1 VRAGGDTVI
10 ATYAVLTSS
19 DRGARGEPGWTDL
32 GGDAVV
38 ELMAAAGHT
47 LSARSLVADDADQIA
62 AAITAWCDSG
72 RVDVVLT
79 TGGTGLGPRDVT
91 PEATARVLEFEVPG
105 IAEAIRTRTLSTTP
119 MAMLSRA
126 RAGVRG
132 RTLVVNLPGNPKGV
146 RECLAAVVPVLGH
159 AADILRDRHSGPH
172 PR

>member
-1 VRAGGDTVI
+1 
-10 ATYAVLTSS
+10 
-19 DRGARGEPGWTDL
+19 
-32 GGDAVV
+32 
-38 ELMAAAGHT
+38 MAAAGHK
-47 LSARSLVADDADQIA
+47 LAERRLLADDADQLS
-62 AAITAWCDSG
+62 AAIAAWCDSG

-105 IAEAIRTRTLSTTP
+105 LVEAVRAQTLSMNP

-132 RTLVVNLPGNPKGV
+132 RTLVINLPGNPAAV
-146 RECLAAVVPVLGH
+146 RECLAVVLPVLAH
-159 AADILRDRHSGPH
+159 AADILRDRHAGPH